1 MGLRVLDQI
10 KTDAPTPPNER
21 QRAFADA
28 VLSGEHRSVAAAFRS
43 VYHPDTPTDSL
54 TPRENKT
61 VASAAS
67 RLWNSATIR
76 AYVDASRAEAEA
88 FKARRLAG
96 ERRAVLDRLWKIADH
111 PDPDM
116 VRTSDRIS
124 ALKLIGVEAGMFS
137 TKSIVEHTEQK
148 PQSDA
153 ALLAEIESI
162 LISAGAAMDSVSAGD
177 GEAESVE
184 EKEVVELNEV
194 EGESSGGDSE
204 GRSEGNSEGNSDG
217 NISRGSSDA
226 VDPQP

>member
-1 MGLRVLDQI
+1 M
-10 KTDAPTPPNER
+10 
-21 QRAFADA
+21 
-28 VLSGEHRSVAAAFRS
+28 
-43 VYHPDTPTDSL
+43 
-54 TPRENKT
+54 
-61 VASAAS
+61 
-67 RLWNSATIR
+67 WNSPVIR

-111 PDPDM
+111 PDPDI

-137 TKSIVEHTEQK
+137 TRSVVEHTEQK

-177 GEAESVE
+177 GEEEGGE
-184 EKEVVELNEV
+184 EKEVVELEETLV
-194 EGESSGGDSE
+194 GEGEDDESSE
-204 GRSEGNSEGNSDG
+204 GWKH
-217 NISRGSSDA
+217 
-226 VDPQP
+226 